1 MCLVFQFSSC
11 IKEVNVAIP
20 QFPKKVVINSLFCP
34 DSILKIHVSL
44 SEGIESDIQI
54 VENAQI
60 RLYENDIFIQN
71 ISYLSKGWYSS
82 NYYPKA
88 GMKYKIDVNIEGY
101 DIVTAESLIPENP
114 LISAFTCQLL
124 EGFDLDW
131 GSHNSNVKLIFKDF
145 ENYSNFY
152 ELSFFSFLDNVNSAG
167 LADSPVMNHMSDL
180 SILADSELE
189 FKPNQFFFSDNLFN
203 GLEKTVFLNYLGGTY
218 IDPVN
223 NVIKNSIFYALF
235 KTVSPEYYNFRK
247 SWTKHVYNQDTDIHN
262 DDPIVLLFKGD
273 PIEMYTNVNGGYGI
287 FAGYNQQ
294 YKEVVY
300 IP

>member
-20 QFPKKVVINSLFCP
+20 SIPQKVVINSLFCP

-44 SEGIESDIQI
+44 TAGVEHEIQI

-60 RLYENDIFIQN
+60 RLYENDIFLQN
-71 ISYLSKGWYSS
+71 VSYFSKGWYNS
-82 NYYPKA
+82 NYHPKA
-88 GMKYKIDVNIEGY
+88 GMKYKIEVNIEGF
-101 DIVTAESLIPENP
+101 DLVTAESSIPENP
-114 LISAFTCQLL
+114 FISSFSCQLL
-124 EGFDLDW
+124 DGFDLDW
-131 GSHNSNVKLIFKDF
+131 GSQNSNVKLIFKDL

-152 ELSFFSFLDNVNSAG
+152 ELSFFSSQNGANSAG

-189 FKPNQFFFSDNLFN
+189 FKPSQFFFSDNLFN
-203 GLEKTVFLNYLGGTY
+203 GVEKIVYLNYLGGTY

-223 NVIKNSIFYALF
+223 NEIKNSIFYALF
-235 KTVSPEYYNFRK
+235 KSVSPEYYNFRK
-247 SWTKHVYNQDTDIHN
+247 SWTKHVYNQNTDIHI
-262 DDPIVLLFKGD
+262 DDPIILLFKGD

-287 FAGYNQQ
+287 FAGYKQQ
-294 YKEVVY
+294 SKEVTY